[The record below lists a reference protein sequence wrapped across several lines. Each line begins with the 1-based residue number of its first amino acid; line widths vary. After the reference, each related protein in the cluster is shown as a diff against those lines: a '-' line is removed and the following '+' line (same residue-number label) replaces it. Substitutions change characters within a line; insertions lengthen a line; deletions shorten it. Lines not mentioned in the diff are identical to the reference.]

1 MDARRRAVLVAAI
14 AAWPEVPPRG
24 SIARFCQREQ
34 VSRDWVHQVR
44 RRIAADGLEAA
55 LLPASRAPRSSPQT
69 VDPVIAELAC
79 AIRVELIAEGW
90 DAGPISVQS
99 RMRDRGVTPP
109 SRATLAR
116 IFTRAGLVTPQP
128 RKRPRSSW
136 HRFVHPFPNSCWQLD
151 AFIVRLADRSNAV
164 AFQLTDD
171 HARLGIASLA
181 ARGETSDAA
190 VQVVRTGIE
199 RHGIPQRLLTD
210 NGSAFNLSRR
220 GMTTPLTAYLAV
232 LGVQA
237 MTGRPSHPT
246 TQGKNERHHATTRRW
261 LAARPAPATIE
272 DLQQLLDQ
280 FDDGYN
286 TQRPHQALN
295 GRTPAAAYAALPK
308 ATPPTPPVTP
318 PAPDH
323 QLIIV
328 RTVDSR
334 GVIYAAGRQ
343 FKISPALTG
352 KTVIVLH
359 DDHVFHLIDDHG
371 TVIDTHTDPPI
382 DHYIPRNTTSA
393 TQET

>member
-1 MDARRRAVLVAAI
+1 
-14 AAWPEVPPRG
+14 
-24 SIARFCQREQ
+24 
-34 VSRDWVHQVR
+34 VHQIR
-44 RRIAADGLEAA
+44 RRIAAEGLESA
-55 LLPASRAPRSSPQT
+55 LLPSSRAPISSPQS

-79 AIRVELIAEGW
+79 AIRLELIADGW

-99 RMRDRGVTPP
+99 RMRDRGIQPP

-151 AFIVRLADRSNAV
+151 AFIVRLADRSSAV
-164 AFQLTDD
+164 GFQLTDD
-171 HARLGIASLA
+171 HSRLAVASLA
-181 ARGETSDAA
+181 AAGETSNAA

-237 MTGRPSHPT
+237 ITGRPSHPT

-261 LAARPAPATIE
+261 LAAHPTPATID
-272 DLQQLLDQ
+272 DLQQLLDD
-280 FDDGYN
+280 FNHAYN

-295 GRTPAAAYAALPK
+295 GRTPASAYAALPK
-308 ATPPTPPVTP
+308 AAP
-318 PAPDH
+318 PAPPVAQQVPEQQH
-323 QLIIV
+323 ITV

-334 GVIYAAGRQ
+334 GVIYAARRQ
-343 FKISPALTG
+343 FKVSRTLIG

-359 DDHVFHLIDDHG
+359 DDHVFHLIDNHG
-371 TVIDTHTDPPI
+371 TIIDTHTDPPL
-382 DHYIPRNTTSA
+382 DRYIPRTTPSDQ
-393 TQET
+393 QET

>member
-1 MDARRRAVLVAAI
+1 M
-14 AAWPEVPPRG
+14 
-24 SIARFCQREQ
+24 
-34 VSRDWVHQVR
+34 SRDWVHQVR
-44 RRIAADGLEAA
+44 RRLAAEGLEAA

-69 VDPVIAELAC
+69 IDPVIAELAC
-79 AIRVELIAEGW
+79 AIRAELTADGW
-90 DAGPISVQS
+90 DAGPISVQA
-99 RMRDRGVTPP
+99 RMRERGVKPP

-128 RKRPRSSW
+128 KKRPHSSW

-151 AFIVRLADRSNAV
+151 AFIVRLEDRSTAV
-164 AFQLTDD
+164 AFQVTDD

-237 MTGRPSHPT
+237 ITGRPGHPT

-261 LAARPAPATIE
+261 LAAHPTPATIE
-272 DLQQLLDQ
+272 ELQQLLDQ
-280 FDDGYN
+280 FDHAYN
-286 TQRPHQALN
+286 TQRPHQALD

-318 PAPDH
+318 PAPDR
-323 QLIIV
+323 QQIIT

-334 GVIYAAGRQ
+334 GVIYAARRQ
-343 FKISPALTG
+343 FKVSKTLIG
-352 KTVIVLH
+352 RTVIVLH
-359 DDHVFHLIDDHG
+359 DEHVFHLIDDRG
-371 TVIDTHTDPPI
+371 TVVDTHTNPPV
-382 DHYIPRNTTSA
+382 DRYIPRNEPSA